1 MRMTQTSKAARWKLQ
16 TSIKKP
22 ADKDITSLALVSKY
36 EFQRENLL
44 LRLPFKQ
51 ARKLQDALV
60 FPSLKLCPLTHSLTR
75 VKSRDASASKKVN
88 LG

>member
-44 LRLPFKQ
+44 LRLPFK
-51 ARKLQDALV
+51 KIIL
-60 FPSLKLCPLTHSLTR
+60 
-75 VKSRDASASKKVN
+75 
-88 LG
+88 

>member
-1 MRMTQTSKAARWKLQ
+1 MPDCSMISMRMTQTSKAAHWKLQ

-44 LRLPFKQ
+44 LRLPFIKF
-51 ARKLQDALV
+51 L
-60 FPSLKLCPLTHSLTR
+60 FFEFSLFLTDIFKGGSQQQ
-75 VKSRDASASKKVN
+75 
-88 LG
+88 